1 MRQQLLDE
9 LMQVSEEENKY
20 RAGQVAIEE
29 KLYSEASVQ
38 EIDRQKLLR
47 RGKLITVRP
56 HSRFVEFPMH
66 RHNYVEIMYVVQ
78 GSITHVI
85 DGSELTLHKGDLLM
99 LNQYVEHAIH
109 RAEYEDI
116 GINFIALPEFFE
128 VPLRDRKSVV

>member
-9 LMQVSEEENKY
+9 LMQVSEEESKY

-29 KLYSEASVQ
+29 KLYSEVSVQ

-66 RHNYVEIMYVVQ
+66 RFRGTATIMWR
-78 GSITHVI
+78 SC
-85 DGSELTLHKGDLLM
+85 M
-99 LNQYVEHAIH
+99 WC
-109 RAEYEDI
+109 R
-116 GINFIALPEFFE
+116 E
-128 VPLRDRKSVV
+128 VSHM